1 MADQTH
7 FYHDDSQ
14 SVPLKHDDAMSA
26 YRNAQQLENVDIEAR
41 NHAQDIDDHQYEE
54 PFDISLKKYNQKNAL
69 KNLIG
74 FVFSLVFMIGLPL
87 GLYFGLRNVIG
98 ELYALLISGIP
109 PLLHVIYTF
118 IRKRRV
124 DVLGVLVLFAFV
136 ISAVISI
143 VTGDARAALL
153 RDSAVTMV
161 IAALFAFTLIPI
173 RTERL
178 SIYPIT
184 WSITRKMIYD
194 NVEPYHWRDQ
204 HYVRH
209 EMPFSDFI
217 WSHLHAARKGHYL
230 LTAGYAIGLTA
241 EFVIRVIMVEATSLS
256 VSQIVLY
263 GNIVVFSVVVVMT
276 AFGIY
281 VSIDM
286 RRKSLQ
292 WAKDNDYTAQYNST
306 LSTTI
311 SSQ

>member
-143 VTGDARAALL
+143 VTGMFHDKHDA
-153 RDSAVTMV
+153 
-161 IAALFAFTLIPI
+161 
-173 RTERL
+173 
-178 SIYPIT
+178 
-184 WSITRKMIYD
+184 
-194 NVEPYHWRDQ
+194 
-204 HYVRH
+204 
-209 EMPFSDFI
+209 
-217 WSHLHAARKGHYL
+217 
-230 LTAGYAIGLTA
+230 
-241 EFVIRVIMVEATSLS
+241 
-256 VSQIVLY
+256 
-263 GNIVVFSVVVVMT
+263 
-276 AFGIY
+276 
-281 VSIDM
+281 
-286 RRKSLQ
+286 Q
-292 WAKDNDYTAQYNST
+292 WY
-306 LSTTI
+306 
-311 SSQ
+311 